1 MAAPPTLPGNEPHRA
16 EDVLVFP
23 ELPQEEF
30 WEAYNKRMEFPLA
43 AVGTVFLH
51 VLVGAVLVYVL
62 VGLMNTGEDRSNPP
76 LKLMRVGGLGDVG
89 EGSSGSGGNPDQEII
104 RDVDPYQARQKA
116 FATPQALAD
125 ARANIQKIVLDDP
138 NGKLAIAPANAAAYQ
153 DLDEALRK
161 KLLGVGGRQGDGS
174 QLGMG
179 YDGSPGS
186 GPGGSGAD
194 STRARGLRWVLRFR
208 VIPGGRDYIDQLRTM
223 RAEILVPITSDKD
236 CIIVPDLSQ
245 PTSHRVATNDDFN
258 RLAGKIQFSDNRPAM
273 VREVLDALGIH
284 AKQAKAFWAFFPKDI
299 EEELAMKEKAYR
311 NKRPEDIEE
320 TVFKVTIRGGK
331 PEVVVEDQILKR

>member
-1 MAAPPTLPGNEPHRA
+1 MAAPPTLPADESPQP
-16 EDVLVFP
+16 EETLILP

-51 VLVGAVLVYVL
+51 VLVGAVLVYLL
-62 VGLMNTGEDRSNPP
+62 VGLMNAGEDRSNPP
-76 LKLMRVGGLGDVG
+76 LKLMRVGGMGDVG

-153 DLDEALRK
+153 DLDETLRK
-161 KLLGVGGRQGDGS
+161 KLLGVGGRQGDGN

-179 YDGSPGS
+179 DDGSPGS
-186 GPGGSGAD
+186 GPGGTGAD

-223 RAEILVPITSDKD
+223 RAEILVPLTSDKD
-236 CIIVPDLSQ
+236 CLIVPDLSN
-245 PTSHRVATNDDFN
+245 PRAHRVATNEDFN

-273 VREVLDALGIH
+273 VREVLDTLGIH
-284 AKQAKAFWAFFPKDI
+284 SQHAKAFWAFFPKDI